1 MSAAASTVPAAV
13 GSARPQRRDWRVW
26 FGLAT
31 TGLWIFMG
39 FKYID
44 GVVGWEAFVGQPAEA
59 LGGFL
64 EGAFAPLAFLWL
76 VIGFFLQ
83 QRELSQNTEAI
94 RDQYEQMR
102 RAAEHA
108 EVQARAISAN
118 ELHQRQE
125 TFLMVADRVSHQL
138 GVTAGLLFMSS
149 QAAGDEPNIDRELAS
164 EYWRRLGLGDPEI
177 FSRQLMALHY
187 SLKAEGLSDH
197 DLYWETEIRT
207 RHSNNF
213 LKVFE
218 RMIRSAEGCDP
229 DGIIR
234 DAILGSGH
242 GQQYQIIKQSR
253 EAGTAEA

>member
-13 GSARPQRRDWRVW
+13 GPAQPHRRDWRVW

-31 TGLWIFMG
+31 TGLWLFLG
-39 FKYID
+39 FAYID
-44 GVVGWEAFVGQPAEA
+44 GVVGWAEFVNQPAEA

-83 QRELSQNTEAI
+83 QRELSRNTEAI
-94 RDQYEQMR
+94 RAQYGEMR

-108 EVQARAISAN
+108 EIQARAISAN
-118 ELHQRQE
+118 ALHQHQE

-138 GVTAGLLFMSS
+138 GAIADPERTK
-149 QAAGDEPNIDRELAS
+149 
-164 EYWRRLGLGDPEI
+164 EYWRRLGSGDPEV
-177 FSRQLMALHY
+177 FSRQLMALHF
-187 SLKAEGLSDH
+187 SLKSNGLSDY
-197 DLYWETEIRT
+197 DLHWGTEIRT
-207 RHSNNF
+207 RHSNDI

-234 DAILGSGH
+234 GAILGSGH
-242 GQQYQIIKQSR
+242 GQLYQFIKDSR
-253 EAGTAEA
+253 EAGASEA